1 MENTFTIQDLVD
13 YILEYTNMGSIEE
26 LEDYFSDTSY
36 MIHTAEAVIKFIKD
50 NK

>member
-1 MENTFTIQDLVD
+1 MVFTIGELEQ
-13 YILEYTNMGSIEE
+13 YILDYTNMNSIKE

>member
-1 MENTFTIQDLVD
+1 MEFTIEELEQ
-13 YILEYTNMGSIEE
+13 YILDYTNMSSIEE
-26 LEDYFSDTSY
+26 LENYFSDTSY